1 MSKDFYEEA
10 IHRWQDQCQ
19 DYPSK
24 ALLKVAYQVYLEQM
38 KRLDQAAGKLD
49 GEMWSPSKW

>member
-24 ALLKVAYQVYLEQM
+24 ALLKVAYQIYLEQM